1 MGYCDD
7 KDTTTDSDT
16 TIDDFFDFMFIG
28 LPHAILSP
36 EQFTKEVVNLQQ
48 RFIDQTHSDYVF
60 RPQYHRQ
67 IPVDGYH
74 DYVSGIWKQI
84 CINKNLDLPTQQ
96 ELLAEFRCTEISNV
110 RDRIDR

>member
-1 MGYCDD
+1 MGHLCD
-7 KDTTTDSDT
+7 KNTTTNA

-36 EQFTKEVVNLQQ
+36 EQFTKEVANFQQ

-60 RPQYHRQ
+60 RPQYHRR

-74 DYVSGIWKQI
+74 NYVSDIWKQI
-84 CINKNLDLPTQQ
+84 CINKDLDLPTQQ
-96 ELLAEFRCTEISNV
+96 ELLAEFRCNEILNV
-110 RDRIDR
+110 RKISIGRY